1 MQHRMGRLPLV
12 SQEGVRRAQVERKK
26 ETLRFPCR
34 TQYTNQGRTLSLR
47 VHVCFVSQLIM
58 RGGAPHHCF
67 LLAVLCVVVGCRA
80 VSAFRICAYNVQK
93 LDSKKVS
100 NYRVLHTLTR
110 VLSRCDITLLQGVED
125 SDGFVVKTLLASLN
139 REAHRYEGYH
149 YGSVSSSSL
158 GKSTDGL
165 QKYVFTYRT
174 ETVHVMG
181 QHQYQNHNQFVRA
194 PFAVY
199 FHSNT
204 TAVKNFIL
212 VGLHA
217 DPSNAVQEIDHLYDV
232 FKQVLSKWNDKNVM
246 FLGDFH
252 AGCAYMTRRDKK
264 NIRLF
269 TNSSFSW
276 LIGGKIDTTITDETS
291 CAYDRIVVYGKS
303 FLKAITPFSAN
314 VFSFAREFKLTRT
327 TALEVSD
334 HLPVEVRLK
343 NSALLLQATSL
354 RLLLTVTF
362 CCFLLSL

>member
-1 MQHRMGRLPLV
+1 
-12 SQEGVRRAQVERKK
+12 
-26 ETLRFPCR
+26 
-34 TQYTNQGRTLSLR
+34 
-47 VHVCFVSQLIM
+47 M
-58 RGGAPHHCF
+58 RGGAPHHCL
-67 LLAVLCVVVGCRA
+67 LLAVLSVVIGSRA
-80 VSAFRICAYNVQK
+80 LSAFRICAYNVQK
-93 LDSKKVS
+93 LDSKKVL

-110 VLSRCDITLLQGVED
+110 VLSRCDITLLQEVAD
-125 SDGFVVKTLLASLN
+125 SDGFVVQTLLASLN
-139 REAHRYEGYH
+139 RYSG
-149 YGSVSSSSL
+149 
-158 GKSTDGL
+158 
-165 QKYVFTYRT
+165 RT
-174 ETVHVMG
+174 KTVHVMG

-217 DPSNAVQEIDHLYDV
+217 DPSSAIQEIDHLYDV
-232 FKQVLSKWNDKNVM
+232 FKQVLSKWNEKNVM

-276 LIGGKIDTTITDETS
+276 LIGDKIDTTIKDETS
-291 CAYDRIVVYGKS
+291 CAYDRIVVFGKS
-303 FLKAITPFSAN
+303 FLKAITPFSAK
-314 VFSFAREFKLTRT
+314 VFNFATEFKLTRT

-343 NSALLLQATSL
+343 NSAFLLQATSL
-354 RLLLTVTF
+354 PLLFTLTLRN
-362 CCFLLSL
+362 FLLSG

>member
-1 MQHRMGRLPLV
+1 
-12 SQEGVRRAQVERKK
+12 
-26 ETLRFPCR
+26 
-34 TQYTNQGRTLSLR
+34 
-47 VHVCFVSQLIM
+47 M
-58 RGGAPHHCF
+58 RGGAPHHCL
-67 LLAVLCVVVGCRA
+67 LLAVLSVVIGSRA
-80 VSAFRICAYNVQK
+80 LSAFRICAYNVQK
-93 LDSKKVS
+93 LDSKKVL

-110 VLSRCDITLLQGVED
+110 VLSRCDITLLQEVAD
-125 SDGFVVKTLLASLN
+125 SDGFVVQTLLASLN
-139 REAHRYEGYH
+139 RT
-149 YGSVSSSSL
+149 
-158 GKSTDGL
+158 K
-165 QKYVFTYRT
+165 
-174 ETVHVMG
+174 TVHVMG

-217 DPSNAVQEIDHLYDV
+217 DPSSAIQEIDHLYDV
-232 FKQVLSKWNDKNVM
+232 FKQVLSKWNEKNVM

-276 LIGGKIDTTITDETS
+276 LIGDKIDTTIKDETS
-291 CAYDRIVVYGKS
+291 CAYDRIVVFGKS
-303 FLKAITPFSAN
+303 FLKAITPFSAK
-314 VFSFAREFKLTRT
+314 VFNFATEFKLTRT

-343 NSALLLQATSL
+343 NSAFLLQATSL
-354 RLLLTVTF
+354 PLLFTLTLRN
-362 CCFLLSL
+362 FLLSG